1 MEMPDM
7 ILLTD
12 RHKDI
17 INGTVSCFDR
27 IVINGT
33 IPGICYS
40 QGITSYFY
48 SNGIRIFDFPNWAKP
63 LRDEIHENAKK
74 IAVQND
80 LEIEFIKK
88 FKDFRKEVKIKEII
102 KQRGDHPGL
111 VHIFSAMETCNT
123 YKPWHDKTTKRTFL
137 KYDTGRCLHYYFYFI
152 DSDLGLCYLR
162 IPTWVPFRLQFYF
175 NGHNALA
182 NKLQQKNIAFK
193 MAENAF
199 ISIDDFN
206 IAQKL
211 ADDIDTENLHRKLNQ
226 AAYEYCPVI
235 QHFPQGYHWSIMQA
249 EYATDIIFK
258 RQVDLAPIYE
268 DLVRTTVHAVKP
280 LNIAMFLGRKLDSR
294 YDDELGNRFSTRIEG
309 KCIKH
314 HMGKTGIKMYDK
326 FGLVLRIETT
336 TNDVS
341 FFKHYRRVE
350 HRDGTSSMKQAA
362 MRKTIYSL
370 PDLLSIMKASNRRY
384 LEFIS
389 AIEDPT
395 NGIVNV
401 QRITRKIHKNGRSY
415 RGFNL
420 FNEEDEKI
428 LQLLARGEFQIY
440 GFRSKDLRRHVQYM
454 KSWKISHILR
464 RLRNHGIIKKAGKSY
479 KYYLTALGKK
489 AVSASLKLK
498 EMFLIPYLRGVLVDA

>member
-1 MEMPDM
+1 
-7 ILLTD
+7 
-12 RHKDI
+12 
-17 INGTVSCFDR
+17 
-27 IVINGT
+27 
-33 IPGICYS
+33 
-40 QGITSYFY
+40 
-48 SNGIRIFDFPNWAKP
+48 
-63 LRDEIHENAKK
+63 
-74 IAVQND
+74 
-80 LEIEFIKK
+80 
-88 FKDFRKEVKIKEII
+88 
-102 KQRGDHPGL
+102 
-111 VHIFSAMETCNT
+111 
-123 YKPWHDKTTKRTFL
+123 
-137 KYDTGRCLHYYFYFI
+137 
-152 DSDLGLCYLR
+152 
-162 IPTWVPFRLQFYF
+162 
-175 NGHNALA
+175 
-182 NKLQQKNIAFK
+182 
-193 MAENAF
+193 
-199 ISIDDFN
+199 
-206 IAQKL
+206 
-211 ADDIDTENLHRKLNQ
+211 
-226 AAYEYCPVI
+226 
-235 QHFPQGYHWSIMQA
+235 
-249 EYATDIIFK
+249 
-258 RQVDLAPIYE
+258 
-268 DLVRTTVHAVKP
+268 
-280 LNIAMFLGRKLDSR
+280 MFLGRKLDSR